1 MKIIELLD
9 KNSILPDMAAITK
22 LAVLEE
28 LAATLVPGTE
38 GLDLDTVV
46 EVLMERER
54 LGSTGIGD
62 NVAIPH
68 GKLAD
73 LSGLKLAFGRSLKGV
88 NFDSMD
94 GKPSQLFFLL
104 LAPVNS
110 AGLHLK
116 ALAKISRMLM
126 SAAFRENLMQAA
138 QKQDIYKLLQ
148 EKDEEI

>member
-1 MKIIELLD
+1 MRIINLLEP
-9 KNSILPDMAAITK
+9 IRV
-22 LAVLEE
+22 LADLRAGNKRGVLEE
-28 LAATLVPGTE
+28 LVGTLVPGPE
-38 GLDLDTVV
+38 GLDLQATV

-62 NVAIPH
+62 SVAIPH
-68 GKLAD
+68 GKLTE
-73 LSGLKLAFGRSLKGV
+73 LSGLKVAFGRSLKGV
-88 NFDSMD
+88 NFDSVD
-94 GKPSQLFFLL
+94 GKPSHLFFLL

-138 QKQDIYKLLQ
+138 KAADLYHLLAA
-148 EKDEEI
+148 KDEEI